1 MELTQEQHE
10 QVMIFGCDSVVDGAL
25 AARDAAQLYS
35 VGELKFGTDES
46 LFLTLMTI
54 RNIHQLRATF
64 TAYHKV
70 IVCVIGHTCVV

>member
-10 QVMIFGCDSVVDGAL
+10 QVMIFGSDSVVDGAL
-25 AARDAAQLYS
+25 AARDAAELYS
-35 VGELKFGTDES
+35 VGELKMGTDES
-46 LFLTLMTI
+46 LFLTLITT

-70 IVCVIGHTCVV
+70 LECVVGHTCLV